1 MVRWV
6 TRVYIDGKFA
16 RWSDSEHNTEVMRDG
31 TTRDTWS
38 CAEDAWRDIWG
49 WRKINRAG
57 AAPGNERS
65 RTTYRLVR
73 LTRKPRA
80 ESVEPGGSSWRTPY
94 VGHWAACPL
103 AAKPECTCS
112 FDERMR
118 AGGYGAQ
125 HRHADDCPLAA
136 RGT

>member
-1 MVRWV
+1 MSDQMVRWV
-6 TRVYIDGKFA
+6 TRIYIDGKFA

-80 ESVEPGGSSWRTPY
+80 EKCDVRHPDVGLDLHELYVRYCRDVPKGS
-94 VGHWAACPL
+94 
-103 AAKPECTCS
+103 
-112 FDERMR
+112 
-118 AGGYGAQ
+118 
-125 HRHADDCPLAA
+125 
-136 RGT
+136 